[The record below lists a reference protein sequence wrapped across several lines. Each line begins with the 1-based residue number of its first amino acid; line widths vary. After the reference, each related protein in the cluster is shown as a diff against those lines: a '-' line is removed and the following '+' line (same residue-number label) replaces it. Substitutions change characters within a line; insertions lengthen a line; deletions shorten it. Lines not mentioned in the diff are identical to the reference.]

1 MGSTTRGLRI
11 YKAYK
16 KKDPETETS
25 RRFRTSRLSIQEKM
39 RRSAPVRSL
48 SQERENPTLGAT
60 ARPRNREILVVGYGS
75 LLSGYGL
82 LAERRGGR
90 SRLVARDVERV
101 SIRNARRGLAKPS
114 SHGSYLAMDIEP
126 VDRSAA
132 ISASVKDAAGMGGLL
147 LTFDRECAP
156 LIARREEYDADAFAR
171 LLGLADRA
179 GTSLGEYL
187 MEIASGTNFDL
198 LAYRISL
205 RTMLDYTSPGYIFHP
220 VQMDDGRIA
229 IVAIGSGFEGSGD
242 PRIVSRRQE
251 LGMDRL
257 LSLEEALKIGLP
269 DFDRA
274 GQIGY
279 YAECLLGGLHG
290 VGVGDLADRFDLD
303 APSTREL
310 ADHFGKVAA
319 GERARFIEATSLDR
333 ARYEGRFAGRHE
345 SLAALMRLASVG

>member
-1 MGSTTRGLRI
+1 
-11 YKAYK
+11 
-16 KKDPETETS
+16 
-25 RRFRTSRLSIQEKM
+25 M
-39 RRSAPVRSL
+39 RRLAPVRSL
-48 SQERENPTLGAT
+48 SEERESSASVVTAGAF
-60 ARPRNREILVVGYGS
+60 NREILVVGYGS

-126 VDRSAA
+126 IDRGAA
-132 ISASVKDAAGMGGLL
+132 ISASVNGDADGIGGLL
-147 LTFDRECAP
+147 LTFDRECAE
-156 LIARREEYDADAFAR
+156 LIARREEYDADAFLR
-171 LLGLADRA
+171 LIGLADRA
-179 GTSLGEYL
+179 GISLGEYL

-220 VQMDDGRIA
+220 VQIDDGRIA

-242 PRIVSRRQE
+242 PLIPSRRQE

-257 LSLEEALKIGLP
+257 LSLEEALRIELP

-290 VGVGDLADRFDLD
+290 VAIGDLANRFDLN
-303 APSTREL
+303 AESTREL
-310 ADHFGKVAA
+310 AAHFARVSA
-319 GERARFIEATSLDR
+319 GERARFLEATSLDQV
-333 ARYEGRFAGRHE
+333 RYEGRFAGRHE
-345 SLAALMRLASVG
+345 SLSALIRLASAEEL